1 MEPNAERLV
10 EFPMVIFAFAIKWLE
25 KQVDPDL
32 ASKKSGW
39 SLLKRKFD
47 ELLSFVQLIAKR
59 NTDDE
64 NQRKEDDKDT
74 SEAEPEGHS
83 NTNATPPRPPTP
95 PKPEGKGLPS
105 WTARLIAWR
114 RRSGSY
120 RAPEFEKYN
129 GRGDPMIHLQ
139 MYCRKMAPYAD
150 NEPLLIQTFQDTLT
164 GNAAEWY
171 SQLKKISHW
180 KELADTFLAQYGFQL
195 PNSSGPISICRGWK
209 RRATKTFREYA
220 QRWREK
226 AARARP
232 PLDEREM
239 IKIFV
244 DTLKNPYFDRMMG
257 LQMQFFVD
265 LIPVGDRIEDALKT
279 KKIVDMTAL
288 MALAEQA
295 AKKAPTKRKEGDVQ
309 MIGRNNGRPRQV
321 LPTFTMQPIQP
332 RPIQA
337 PAPTQAPAPAP
348 APQMPARPEGNQPND
363 NRWPQKRAK
372 AIHAF
377 TYAYDRVIP
386 HPDREEPNLTYCPE
400 TLQRPAKKG
409 FQPKFGLRFPLW
421 RRLPNI
427 TTNPLPKH
435 PEGGVNM
442 VEVEEGNEE
451 SIAWRRLFYTLEKQK
466 HITPLDAPPGP
477 STGDSCEYHSG
488 ARGHSLDC
496 CEEFKKKVTN
506 LMENGI
512 VGREEIPSKGSR
524 QPDDPSEFDW
534 YAEINLDDIVED
546 EMDLDNLQDE
556 EADWGYF
563 MEDDTDEWRDVD
575 SHRILPIP
583 DGDPEVHLQKYGE
596 KMALHLENELLMISV
611 FPESLSKQTAAWF
624 YQLRN
629 LTGWDDLVRVFL
641 ERYRFN
647 PHSIL
652 EYLGLKKDE
661 EPYIIPDPGVGEV
674 IVEIK
679 EEPSV
684 LSLPALTEE
693 EEKEGL
699 SIHTIAGE
707 EDSTTTPPTRHCQQG
722 EEVKTWTCVPLLQRV
737 SSSNEIT
744 RKTSNDP
751 HVSEIDNKTDCSLD
765 NIDNSDE
772 EIELPSDILE
782 ALERQDEGSKPNIEE
797 LEIVN
802 LANEGE
808 EPREVKI
815 GTRCAAEQKEAL
827 IALLREF
834 HEIFAWSYQD
844 MPGLDTD
851 IVVHKIPLKPE
862 CKPVKASTA
871 TDEARSHFE
880 DQGRGGKAIEG
891 RFPKHSNLFG
901 LGSQYSPGAERRTEK
916 SESTNVVFSFMDGF
930 SGYNQIKMAEEDK
943 SKTAFVTHWGTFVY
957 DVMPFGL
964 KNAGATYQRAM
975 SRTAQDHLTD
985 LRKLFQRLKKYQLR
999 LNPNKCAFGVT
1010 SGKLLGFIVSG
1021 RGIEIDPAKT
1031 ARKPFDKI
1039 KEYLLN
1045 PPILVPP
1052 TPGRPL
1058 ILYLTVQEA
1067 SMGCMLGQQDETGKK
1082 EQAIYYLSKKFTE
1095 PETRYLL
1102 VEEDVLRTGLGLQ
1115 EAETV
1120 HALLH
1125 HLVGIPDGPDQAI
1138 KGQAIADYLADYP
1151 SEQLELMDS
1160 EFPDEDVMI
1169 VEEDN
1174 QGRWKLYFDG
1184 AANAV
1189 GSGIGAVLVSPKG
1202 QQTPIAVK
1210 LGFDCTNNMTEYE
1223 ACIVGLQ
1230 AALEFGAYELEVFG
1244 DSLLIVSQTN
1254 GEWQARDPKLIPYQ
1268 RYISRLIPKFKY
1280 VTFTYTPRAH
1290 NHFAD
1295 ALATLA
1301 SLIKLVEGDDVRPL
1315 RIETRDIPAYYA
1327 EEANQLIQEM
1337 HAGLMG
1343 AHANGPF
1350 LARKIMRAG
1359 YYWLT
1364 MERDCIRHVQTCHK
1378 CQMYQNSKNAPP
1390 QYLHTMASP
1399 WPFSAWGMDVIGAIT
1414 PKASNGHEFILVAID
1429 YFTKTTSSAGT
1440 ECQKMLITDNASN
1453 LNNRMMD
1460 QLCQQFKIQ
1469 HHNSAPYRPKMN
1481 GAVEAANKNVKKI
1494 LSKMTETYKDWHEHL
1509 PYALCAYRTS
1519 VRTSVGATPYS
1530 LVYGMEAVLPV
1541 EVEIPSLRILSQTQL
1556 EEAEWAQARYEQLN
1570 FIDEKRLA
1578 ALCHG
1583 QLYQR
1588 RIERAYN
1595 KKARPRTFQP
1605 GDLVLKK
1612 RNMALSDPRG
1622 KFAPSYEGPYVVKK
1636 AFSGGAIILA
1646 DMDGEEFRSPINSDS
1661 VIKYHV

>member
-1 MEPNAERLV
+1 
-10 EFPMVIFAFAIKWLE
+10 
-25 KQVDPDL
+25 
-32 ASKKSGW
+32 
-39 SLLKRKFD
+39 
-47 ELLSFVQLIAKR
+47 
-59 NTDDE
+59 
-64 NQRKEDDKDT
+64 
-74 SEAEPEGHS
+74 
-83 NTNATPPRPPTP
+83 
-95 PKPEGKGLPS
+95 
-105 WTARLIAWR
+105 
-114 RRSGSY
+114 
-120 RAPEFEKYN
+120 
-129 GRGDPMIHLQ
+129 
-139 MYCRKMAPYAD
+139 
-150 NEPLLIQTFQDTLT
+150 
-164 GNAAEWY
+164 
-171 SQLKKISHW
+171 
-180 KELADTFLAQYGFQL
+180 
-195 PNSSGPISICRGWK
+195 
-209 RRATKTFREYA
+209 
-220 QRWREK
+220 
-226 AARARP
+226 
-232 PLDEREM
+232 
-239 IKIFV
+239 
-244 DTLKNPYFDRMMG
+244 
-257 LQMQFFVD
+257 
-265 LIPVGDRIEDALKT
+265 
-279 KKIVDMTAL
+279 
-288 MALAEQA
+288 
-295 AKKAPTKRKEGDVQ
+295 

-363 NRWPQKRAK
+363 NRWLRKEPRQFTPLPMPMTELYPILIEKSLISPIVPKPYNGPQRRDFNPNSACDF
-372 AIHAF
+372 HF
-377 TYAYDRVIP
+377 GEVGHTVENCGQLRHRVQDLID
-386 HPDREEPNLTYCPE
+386 HGVL
-400 TLQRPAKKG
+400 
-409 FQPKFGLRFPLW
+409 KFEG
-421 RRLPNI
+421 LPNI

-575 SHRILPIP
+575 LTEFFQFPYLIVPPGFVTPEFEIFYE

-693 EEKEGL
+693 EEEEVKPLPPPNLITTAVAEEEDAGPMVEGL
-699 SIHTIAGE
+699 SIHTIAGGGGFHHH
-707 EDSTTTPPTRHCQQG
+707 TTDPPLPTGRRSQDIIPT
-722 EEVKTWTCVPLLQRV
+722 KK
-737 SSSNEIT
+737 SNYQ
-744 RKTSNDP
+744 
-751 HVSEIDNKTDCSLD
+751 
-765 NIDNSDE
+765 
-772 EIELPSDILE
+772 SDILE

-862 CKPVKASTA
+862 CKPVKQALRRMKPEVILKIKEEVEKQLKAGFLSTVTYSDWVANIVPVPKKDGKVRMCVDYRDLNRASPKDNFPLPHIDTLVDNTA
-871 TDEARSHFE
+871 
-880 DQGRGGKAIEG
+880 
-891 RFPKHSNLFG
+891 
-901 LGSQYSPGAERRTEK
+901 
-916 SESTNVVFSFMDGF
+916 TNVVFSFMDGF

-975 SRTAQDHLTD
+975 VTLFHDMIHHEIEVYVDDMIAKSRTAQDHLTD

-1021 RGIEIDPAKT
+1021 RGIEIDPAKLT
-1031 ARKPFDKI
+1031 ATCEPLFKLLRKDVKIKWTEDCQKAFDKI

-1125 HLVGIPDGPDQAI
+1125 HLVGIPDGPNQI
-1138 KGQAIADYLADYP
+1138 THP
-1151 SEQLELMDS
+1151 EQLELMDS

-1280 VTFTYTPRAH
+1280 
-1290 NHFAD
+1290 
-1295 ALATLA
+1295 
-1301 SLIKLVEGDDVRPL
+1301 LVEGDDVRPL
-1315 RIETRDIPAYYA
+1315 RIETRDIPAYCVCIEECMNVEAEIDDKPWYYDIKRFIQDREYPSRATENEKKYIRRMAFQFFLSGEILYKRTHDATLLRCVDA
-1327 EEANQLIQEM
+1327 EEANRLIQEM

-1399 WPFSAWGMDVIGAIT
+1399 WPFSAWGMDVIRY
-1414 PKASNGHEFILVAID
+1414 AS
-1429 YFTKTTSSAGT
+1429 SS
-1440 ECQKMLITDNASN
+1440 
-1453 LNNRMMD
+1453 R
-1460 QLCQQFKIQ
+1460 FQ

-1661 VIKYHV
+1661 VIQKAREATKIRKDVALGWKLPRVW

>member
-1 MEPNAERLV
+1 MAGETSGPGPSEQEIR
-10 EFPMVIFAFAIKWLE
+10 MVALE
-25 KQVDPDL
+25 
-32 ASKKSGW
+32 
-39 SLLKRKFD
+39 RKFD

-59 NTDDE
+59 NTEDE

-95 PKPEGKGLPS
+95 PKARGERLP
-105 WTARLIAWR
+105 
-114 RRSGSY
+114 G
-120 RAPEFEKYN
+120 
-129 GRGDPMIHLQ
+129 MQ
-139 MYCRKMAPYAD
+139 
-150 NEPLLIQTFQDTLT
+150 
-164 GNAAEWY
+164 AEWY

-180 KELADTFLAQYGFQL
+180 KELADTFLAQYGF
-195 PNSSGPISICRGWK
+195 NSQIAPDRFDLQRMEKKSNE
-209 RRATKTFREYA
+209 TFREYA

-321 LPTFTMQPIQP
+321 LPTFFLQPRP

-363 NRWPQKRAK
+363 NRWLRKEPRQFTPLPMPMTELYPILIEKSLISPIVPKPYNGPQRRDFNPNSACDF
-372 AIHAF
+372 HF
-377 TYAYDRVIP
+377 GEVGHTVENCGQLRHRVQDLID
-386 HPDREEPNLTYCPE
+386 HGVL
-400 TLQRPAKKG
+400 
-409 FQPKFGLRFPLW
+409 KFEG
-421 RRLPNI
+421 LPNI

-451 SIAWRRLFYTLEKQK
+451 SIAWRR
-466 HITPLDAPPGP
+466 
-477 STGDSCEYHSG
+477 
-488 ARGHSLDC
+488 HSLDC
-496 CEEFKKKVTN
+496 CEEFKKKVTD

-575 SHRILPIP
+575 LTEFFQFPYLIVPPGFVTPEFEIFYE

-693 EEKEGL
+693 EE
-699 SIHTIAGE
+699 
-707 EDSTTTPPTRHCQQG
+707 
-722 EEVKTWTCVPLLQRV
+722 EEVKHHRQTSSPPLLKKKTLALW
-737 SSSNEIT
+737 IT

-751 HVSEIDNKTDCSLD
+751 HVSKIDNKTDCSLD

-851 IVVHKIPLKPE
+851 IVVHKI
-862 CKPVKASTA
+862 
-871 TDEARSHFE
+871 R
-880 DQGRGGKAIEG
+880 
-891 RFPKHSNLFG
+891 
-901 LGSQYSPGAERRTEK
+901 
-916 SESTNVVFSFMDGF
+916 
-930 SGYNQIKMAEEDK
+930 
-943 SKTAFVTHWGTFVY
+943 
-957 DVMPFGL
+957 
-964 KNAGATYQRAM
+964 
-975 SRTAQDHLTD
+975 
-985 LRKLFQRLKKYQLR
+985 
-999 LNPNKCAFGVT
+999 
-1010 SGKLLGFIVSG
+1010 
-1021 RGIEIDPAKT
+1021 
-1031 ARKPFDKI
+1031 
-1039 KEYLLN
+1039 
-1045 PPILVPP
+1045 
-1052 TPGRPL
+1052 
-1058 ILYLTVQEA
+1058 
-1067 SMGCMLGQQDETGKK
+1067 
-1082 EQAIYYLSKKFTE
+1082 
-1095 PETRYLL
+1095 
-1102 VEEDVLRTGLGLQ
+1102 
-1115 EAETV
+1115 
-1120 HALLH
+1120 
-1125 HLVGIPDGPDQAI
+1125 
-1138 KGQAIADYLADYP
+1138 
-1151 SEQLELMDS
+1151 
-1160 EFPDEDVMI
+1160 
-1169 VEEDN
+1169 
-1174 QGRWKLYFDG
+1174 
-1184 AANAV
+1184 
-1189 GSGIGAVLVSPKG
+1189 
-1202 QQTPIAVK
+1202 
-1210 LGFDCTNNMTEYE
+1210 
-1223 ACIVGLQ
+1223 
-1230 AALEFGAYELEVFG
+1230 
-1244 DSLLIVSQTN
+1244 
-1254 GEWQARDPKLIPYQ
+1254 
-1268 RYISRLIPKFKY
+1268 
-1280 VTFTYTPRAH
+1280 
-1290 NHFAD
+1290 
-1295 ALATLA
+1295 
-1301 SLIKLVEGDDVRPL
+1301 
-1315 RIETRDIPAYYA
+1315 
-1327 EEANQLIQEM
+1327 
-1337 HAGLMG
+1337 
-1343 AHANGPF
+1343 
-1350 LARKIMRAG
+1350 
-1359 YYWLT
+1359 
-1364 MERDCIRHVQTCHK
+1364 
-1378 CQMYQNSKNAPP
+1378 
-1390 QYLHTMASP
+1390 
-1399 WPFSAWGMDVIGAIT
+1399 
-1414 PKASNGHEFILVAID
+1414 
-1429 YFTKTTSSAGT
+1429 
-1440 ECQKMLITDNASN
+1440 
-1453 LNNRMMD
+1453 
-1460 QLCQQFKIQ
+1460 
-1469 HHNSAPYRPKMN
+1469 
-1481 GAVEAANKNVKKI
+1481 
-1494 LSKMTETYKDWHEHL
+1494 
-1509 PYALCAYRTS
+1509 
-1519 VRTSVGATPYS
+1519 
-1530 LVYGMEAVLPV
+1530 
-1541 EVEIPSLRILSQTQL
+1541 
-1556 EEAEWAQARYEQLN
+1556 
-1570 FIDEKRLA
+1570 
-1578 ALCHG
+1578 
-1583 QLYQR
+1583 
-1588 RIERAYN
+1588 
-1595 KKARPRTFQP
+1595 
-1605 GDLVLKK
+1605 
-1612 RNMALSDPRG
+1612 
-1622 KFAPSYEGPYVVKK
+1622 
-1636 AFSGGAIILA
+1636 
-1646 DMDGEEFRSPINSDS
+1646 
-1661 VIKYHV
+1661 